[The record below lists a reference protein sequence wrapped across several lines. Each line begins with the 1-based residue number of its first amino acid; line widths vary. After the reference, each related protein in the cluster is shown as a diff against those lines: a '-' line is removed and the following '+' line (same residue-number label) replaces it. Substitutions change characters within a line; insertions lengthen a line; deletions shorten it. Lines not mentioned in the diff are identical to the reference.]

1 MEKNIFLK
9 KKSGNF
15 MATKLD
21 ILHEKKIDK
30 KIEFIYLWRKNNRVV
45 ISTQIPILRI
55 ISGQIAFVQHLLGC
69 SFQKLIKR
77 VKIIVTSL
85 LMNNSG
91 FLQKVIVDV
100 ASHGVSFKVKVD
112 VHVLAKS
119 RWVVV
124 AVGFSVAKRFQNVIG
139 L

>member
-1 MEKNIFLK
+1 ME

-21 ILHEKKIDK
+21 MYIAWKKIDK

-124 AVGFSVAKRFQNVIG
+124 AVGFSVAKSFQNVIG